1 MKIFNNQK
9 ELKTFLANIETSLS
23 TGFVPTMGALH
34 GGHLKL
40 ISESKKECDIT
51 ICSIFINPTQFNSNT
66 DLENYP
72 KTIGDD
78 LEQLEKTH
86 CDIVYIPKTNDLYAK
101 NEKAKEFDF
110 GTLSNTM
117 EGKFRKGHFNG
128 MATVVEKFFNIIKPT
143 KAFFGNKD
151 LQQLQ
156 IVKALVK
163 QMDSDITIIGVPTI
177 REKSGLAK
185 SSRNIRLSKDAI
197 KEASLINSTLN
208 YCKNNKNDGV
218 SVLKE
223 YIKGEFLNSKL
234 ELEYAELVSL
244 ENMENITDWGPSN
257 QNAICIAANIDGV
270 RLIDNIIL

>member
-185 SSRNIRLSKDAI
+185 SSRNIRLSKAI
-197 KEASLINSTLN
+197 L
-208 YCKNNKNDGV
+208 
-218 SVLKE
+218 
-223 YIKGEFLNSKL
+223 
-234 ELEYAELVSL
+234 
-244 ENMENITDWGPSN
+244 
-257 QNAICIAANIDGV
+257 
-270 RLIDNIIL
+270 R